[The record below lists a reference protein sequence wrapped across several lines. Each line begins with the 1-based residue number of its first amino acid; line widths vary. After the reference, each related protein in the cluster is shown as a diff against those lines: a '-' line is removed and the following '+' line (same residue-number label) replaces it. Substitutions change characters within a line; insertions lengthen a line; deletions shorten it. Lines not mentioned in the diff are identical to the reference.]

1 MEEFAGDIIGQC
13 LAIIIHDSVSLCP
26 DINRTSFDQTSDI
39 GVLPSKQNVTCA
51 EGFYLHNESTCR
63 HLCSSWIDPPGI
75 DPDSVIVVA
84 SLVNALLSS
93 VLVIVVMFTLLR
105 NEM

>member
-1 MEEFAGDIIGQC
+1 MLVC
-13 LAIIIHDSVSLCP
+13 LRA

-39 GVLPSKQNVTCA
+39 GILPSKQNVTCA
-51 EGFYLHNESTCR
+51 EGFYLHNETTCR
-63 HLCSSWIDPPGI
+63 HLCSSWVDPPGI
-75 DPDSVIVVA
+75 DADSVVVVA

-93 VLVIVVMFTLLR
+93 VFVIVVVFTLLR